1 MDPIGDRPLSTS
13 HRQSSEFYA
22 GESTINYVWQYSQ
35 QGHSFDPEAMN
46 KAVDSQREVR
56 GQGQRSDIRHIF
68 GSMPA
73 EGTQVR
79 EENVSSTFKRR
90 SHIQKSLHLLDE
102 AIATPRQP
110 LHTASSLLRTANT
123 PTPLRQQATST
134 SRLRHSAY
142 TPSGT
147 SSVADTD
154 LTTQDISFAS
164 EGIPHG
170 PLSSRPPPMSGYTTL
185 GSLSFMEDSG
195 LSQPLTPS
203 KPLAPAVEDLS
214 PGSVVELSQLTD
226 NVSILTEKD
235 PVIAASS
242 SLFEEFMSAFT
253 SFPDTRHVFDVLA
266 RYEKACRQQLRVL
279 NGLIRQSTPGKA
291 KFSKQADIL
300 YLISQESYT
309 WRLVGSL
316 YSDRL
321 QNGTS
326 DDEAMLTNF
335 VGRHW
340 SEKKITNNLYE
351 REASTRQNQIVV
363 DWLEKNAEDWLEIFL
378 ETDKVE
384 YFSESV
390 CWENTLHA
398 LQQEGRNL
406 VMRRPLVT
414 EMDPDAPVRQN
425 RPLADL
431 DQEDEARLLKHMFSL
446 IRAGKLEEAQHL
458 CEKCGQSWRAATL
471 EGWKLWHDAN
481 LDGVSNNETLTTT
494 EGNPFR
500 DVWKAACW
508 KMSQESKFSVYERA
522 IYAALSGNLSQI
534 LQVCTSWEDHLW
546 AFFRVMVDV
555 RVEQEIRLHPRPDRE
570 LENLPSLF
578 WDQTLNPEKIF
589 DELQACPKESIR
601 HQAEEFHHVMQKH
614 IILNDTN
621 GLIENMHSW
630 LEKEDKPRTQILR
643 FMAHLVLFLRSAGIE
658 SETDLEQCVSILKA
672 YVQALIDE
680 KQTDLVAT
688 YTATL
693 PPEIQTE
700 TYAYFLEDIIDMK
713 QRQKCLEL
721 ASSAG
726 LDVPLIT
733 KTVVESIR
741 GKDDFKVD
749 RDTSPALEAATSNED
764 RKKIEAIEWLVFDP
778 SQRSEALK
786 QSNAIMRCFIATR
799 KHAAA
804 REVFQKVPAD
814 SIHVI
819 HKEWQIRGGTSAL
832 PAGDDNAIREY
843 LCIKAYLEALDA
855 FNDWF
860 QHFHHS
866 VPPKPRHEGHA
877 NFTEK
882 VAYEQQL
889 KQYEVEFGRWKN
901 SLDIHT
907 KATVEKIY
915 NVLLFPDG
923 GWMVDHRADDEEDSN
938 RTHQLELLR
947 QLCIPLVCY
956 LLHNVLH
963 STGQYKQCLQLAD
976 VITSEQY
983 QLYEVFRKDELQ
995 KMLSLFRETS
1005 LALLGNNLDP
1015 LGYEMQAQSNK

>member
-1 MDPIGDRPLSTS
+1 MESRDGKGSRLSS
-13 HRQSSEFYA
+13 GSQRQSSEFYA
-22 GESTINYVWQYSQ
+22 GDSTINYIWQYSQ
-35 QGHSFDPEAMN
+35 QGHNFDPEAMN
-46 KAVDSQREVR
+46 KAVDTQREAR
-56 GQGQRSDIRHIF
+56 GQSQRSDIRQIF
-68 GSMPA
+68 GPMPA
-73 EGTQVR
+73 EVTKVR
-79 EENVSSTFKRR
+79 EENVSSTLKRR
-90 SHIQKSLHLLDE
+90 SHIKRSLHLLDE

-110 LHTASSLLRTANT
+110 LHTASSLLRTVGT
-123 PTPLRQQATST
+123 PTPLRQQPISA
-134 SRLRHSAY
+134 LRHSAY

-147 SSVADTD
+147 SSIAETD
-154 LTTQDISFAS
+154 VTNQEISFIS

-170 PLSSRPPPMSGYTTL
+170 PLSSRVPPMSAYSTL

-203 KPLAPAVEDLS
+203 RPIAPAAEDYS
-214 PGSVVELSQLTD
+214 PASAVELSQLTE

-242 SLFEEFMSAFT
+242 SLFEEFMSALT
-253 SFPDTRHVFDVLA
+253 SFPDTRHIFDVIA

-279 NGLIRQSTPGKA
+279 NGLIRQSTPGKT
-291 KFSKQADIL
+291 KFTRQVDIVD
-300 YLISQESYT
+300 LISQESYT

-321 QNGTS
+321 QNGIF

-335 VGRHW
+335 MGRNW
-340 SEKKITNNLYE
+340 SEKTITNNLYE
-351 REASTRQNQIVV
+351 REASTRQNQIVI
-363 DWLEKNAEDWLEIFL
+363 DWLEKNAEDWLELFL
-378 ETDKVE
+378 ESDKVE

-398 LQQEGRNL
+398 LQQEGSIG
-406 VMRRPLVT
+406 MRRPQVT

-431 DQEDEARLLKHMFSL
+431 DQEDEARLLRHLFCL

-471 EGWKLWHDAN
+471 EGWKLWHDPN
-481 LDGVSNNETLTTT
+481 VEGVSNNEALAPM

-508 KMSQESKFSVYERA
+508 KMSQESKFSTYERA
-522 IYAALSGNLSQI
+522 IYAALSGNLSQ
-534 LQVCTSWEDHLW
+534 LLPVCRSWEDYLW
-546 AFFRVMVDV
+546 AFYRVMVDV
-555 RVEQEIRLHPRPDRE
+555 RVEQEIRLHPRPDRD
-570 LENLPSLF
+570 LANLSPKF

-589 DELQACPKESIR
+589 EELKACPKESIR
-601 HQAEEFHHVMQKH
+601 QQAEEFHHVIQRH

-621 GLIENMHSW
+621 SLIEKMHSW
-630 LEKEDKPRTQILR
+630 LEKEKKPITQILR

-658 SETDLEQCVSILKA
+658 SETDPELCVSILKA

-680 KQTDLVAT
+680 KQIDLVAT

-693 PPEIQTE
+693 PPEIQTQ
-700 TYAYFLEDIIDMK
+700 TYAYFLEDIVDMK
-713 QRQKCLEL
+713 QRQKCLDL
-721 ASSAG
+721 ARNAG

-733 KTVVESIR
+733 KTVVENIR
-741 GKDDFKVD
+741 GKEDFKID
-749 RDTSPALEAATSNED
+749 RDISPALEAATSNED

-799 KHAAA
+799 KHPAA
-804 REVFQKVPAD
+804 REVFQKIPAD
-814 SIHVI
+814 SVHVI
-819 HKEWQIRGGTSAL
+819 HKEWQLRGGASAL

-843 LCIKAYLEALDA
+843 LCIRAYLEALDA

-860 QHFHHS
+860 QHFLHS
-866 VPPKPRHEGHA
+866 VPLKPRHEAHA

-882 VAYEQQL
+882 VAFEQRL

-923 GWMVDHRADDEEDSN
+923 GWMVDQRPEEDEVEGSS
-938 RTHQLELLR
+938 RSHQLELLR
-947 QLCIPLVCY
+947 QLCLPLICV

-963 STGQYKQCLQLAD
+963 STEQYKQCLQLAD
-976 VITSEQY
+976 VISSEQY
-983 QLYEVFRKDELQ
+983 QLYKVFRKDELQ
-995 KMLSLFRETS
+995 KMLSLFRDTS
-1005 LALLGNNLDP
+1005 LALLGSNLDP
-1015 LGYEMQAQSNK
+1015 LGYDMTQKS